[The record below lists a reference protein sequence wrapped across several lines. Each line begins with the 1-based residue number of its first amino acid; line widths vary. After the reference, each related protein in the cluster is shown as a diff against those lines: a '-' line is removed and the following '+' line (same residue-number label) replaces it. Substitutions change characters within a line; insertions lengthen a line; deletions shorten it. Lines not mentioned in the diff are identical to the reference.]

1 MKNQL
6 WGTIPGRVDQLAL
19 CGAVV
24 WVPLIWPRTFRVIEI
39 QRRPFLPGG
48 RNPQSM
54 PISMT
59 LLWGSHHKYLILFL
73 LLWVTTKPL
82 LQELTP
88 SVNPHPFAITF
99 PVFFQ
104 WGTTIHPSTWVKM
117 KSRVLTLVPT
127 PKDWEL
133 PLSAILFQPSVTQAD
148 AQGIIGYDA
157 GLLLSSGEPLKERC
171 REARPA

>member
-6 WGTIPGRVDQLAL
+6 LGDNPRKSGPTGSLWCGGLSAIDMAQDLQGHWESEETIL
-19 CGAVV
+19 
-24 WVPLIWPRTFRVIEI
+24 T
-39 QRRPFLPGG
+39 GG

-117 KSRVLTLVPT
+117 KSRVLTMVPT

-133 PLSAILFQPSVTQAD
+133 PLSAIPF
-148 AQGIIGYDA
+148 QGIIGYDA